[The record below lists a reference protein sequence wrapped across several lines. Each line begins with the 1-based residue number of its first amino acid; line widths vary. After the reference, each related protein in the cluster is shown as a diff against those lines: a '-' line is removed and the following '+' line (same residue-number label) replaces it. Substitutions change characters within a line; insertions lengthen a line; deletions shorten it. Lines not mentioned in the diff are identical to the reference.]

1 MISGRELAYGL
12 VGAWRLMRNDPGG
25 LQHFDR
31 TPAGALR
38 SFRVMLLVAPAY
50 AVLGLMQLD
59 SYGVQSIGLHQILL
73 SAGIYVIDW
82 LLFPVIVL
90 RLAPLLGRAQEAP
103 GFVCANNWAQIIIY
117 ALALFLGASSS
128 LLPEPIAQLLSLV
141 LLGVVAVIEYRLLR
155 HAMSLSPPQAAL
167 FVVLYI
173 SLGVMLNAIFFTML
187 TASQPLA

>member
-90 RLAPLLGRAQEAP
+90 RLAPLLGRVQEAP
-103 GFVCANNWAQIIIY
+103 GFVCANNWTQIIIY

-155 HAMSLSPPQAAL
+155 HAMSLSPSQAAL